1 MPLKSLPKTH
11 FFKLIIVLSF
21 VCFGL
26 TCQSRDVA
34 FTPVMPDA
42 QAAAMHR
49 GINVLDDDPVQKD
62 PSAARFQPR
71 LFATIRDAGF
81 DTVRLNMH
89 PFAHLRGNSI
99 DGSWL
104 VMLDRMSGAALDAG
118 LTVILDVHDDNSC
131 QESVAD
137 CRVKLRAVWSV
148 LAPRYRNA
156 PNRLLFEILNEPHGI
171 LDAGIW
177 NGMLREM
184 LALIRTTN
192 PSRNVVIGPTDY
204 DGLWELGSLDL
215 PEGDRHI
222 IATVHTYTPV
232 TFTLQGARWV
242 PSAKD
247 LSDVSWGSD
256 ADNAAIV
263 RAFDRVKTW
272 MDLHRR
278 PVFLGEF
285 GVYEKAPMDSRVRW
299 LSAVSRI
306 AEAHGVPWAYWQ
318 FDTDFAVYDIPRDR
332 WIAPVLKALV
342 PSN

>member
-1 MPLKSLPKTH
+1 MPLKFLPKTQLD
-11 FFKLIIVLSF
+11 KLIIVLSL
-21 VCFGL
+21 VAVASL
-26 TCQSRDVA
+26 CQSRA
-34 FTPVMPDA
+34 ATFTPVTADD

-49 GINVLDDDPVQKD
+49 GINVLDDDPGQKD

-89 PFAHLRGNSI
+89 PFAHLRGNAI
-99 DGSWL
+99 DGVWL
-104 VMLDRMSGAALDAG
+104 AMLDRMSKAALDAG
-118 LTVILDVHDDNSC
+118 LTVVLDVHDDNAC
-131 QESVAD
+131 QDSVTD
-137 CRVKLRAVWSV
+137 CRTKLRAVWSV
-148 LAPRYRNA
+148 LAPRYRGA
-156 PNRLLFEILNEPHGI
+156 SNRLLFEILNEPHGI
-171 LDAGIW
+171 LDAGTW
-177 NGMLREM
+177 NGVLREM
-184 LALIRTTN
+184 LTVIRASN
-192 PSRNVVIGPTDY
+192 PARNVVIGPTDY

-215 PEGDRHI
+215 PESDRHI

-247 LSDVSWGSD
+247 HSNVSWGSD
-256 ADNAAIV
+256 ADKAAIV
-263 RAFDRVKTW
+263 KAFDRVETW
-272 MDLHRR
+272 SNLHRR

-318 FDTDFAVYDIPRDR
+318 FDTDFAVYDIPQDR
-332 WIAPVLKALV
+332 WIAPVLNALV